1 MSELGQLLKK
11 ARLEKGLTLDDVQ
24 EATKIR
30 KRYLEAIEEGDY
42 KVLPGSFY
50 VRAFIKTYAE
60 TVGLNPDE
68 LLQFYRNDIPAPEVE
83 TTVEPMI
90 RKKRRAVHS
99 DKFGRWATTILMW
112 AFLALII
119 VIVYFYVVNNK
130 TPDNQ
135 TSDNSGIISGTP
147 APGQTTPGN
156 GAQTP
161 STGSGGGTKEPETT
175 APPVEPEKE
184 PIVVRTSANAFDYAV
199 ASPEAGKAE
208 AEIAATGRS
217 WISVR
222 EGSGQGKILFEDTVD
237 ADFKQTFEIPEA
249 GLYFRSG
256 RTDNTSITVFGQTLD
271 DGNSSNNPT
280 NVIVKVVSYEEAEKL
295 AVEGGDASGSQ

>member
-11 ARLEKGLTLDDVQ
+11 ARLEKGLTLDYVQ

-112 AFLALII
+112 SFLALII

-135 TSDNSGIISGTP
+135 TSDNSGMISGTT
-147 APGQTTPGN
+147 GEKTPDT

-161 STGSGGGTKEPETT
+161 SPGSGNGTKEPDTT
-175 APPVEPEKE
+175 VPPVEPEKE
-184 PIVVRTSANAFDYAV
+184 PIVARTSPNGYEYAV
-199 ASPEAGKAE
+199 ASPESGKAE

-222 EGSGQGKILFEDTVD
+222 EGSGQGKILFEGTVD

-256 RTDNTSITVFGQTLD
+256 RTDNTSITVFGQSLD
-271 DGNSSNNPT
+271 DGNSANNPT

-295 AVEGGDASGSQ
+295 AAEGGGASGGQ

>member
-11 ARLEKGLTLDDVQ
+11 SRLEKGLTLDDVQ

-60 TVGLNPDE
+60 TVSLNPDE
-68 LLQFYRNDIPAPEVE
+68 FLQFYRNDIPAPEVE
-83 TTVEPMI
+83 TPVEPMI

-112 AFLALII
+112 SFLALII
-119 VIVYFYVVNNK
+119 VIVYFYAVNNK

-135 TSDNSGIISGTP
+135 ISDNSGIISAT
-147 APGQTTPGN
+147 PGQATPGH

-161 STGSGGGTKEPETT
+161 SPGSGAKEPET
-175 APPVEPEKE
+175 PVEPEKE
-184 PIVVRTSANAFDYAV
+184 PIVERTSANGYEYAV
-199 ASPEAGKAE
+199 ASPEDGKVE

-222 EGSGQGKILFEDTVD
+222 EGNGQGKILFEGTVD
-237 ADFKQTFEIPEA
+237 ADFNQTFEIPEA

-256 RTDNTSITVFGQTLD
+256 RTDNTSITVFDQMLD
-271 DGNSSNNPT
+271 DGNSANNPA

-295 AVEGGDASGSQ
+295 AAEVDGASGGQ

>member
-68 LLQFYRNDIPAPEVE
+68 LLQFYRNDIPGPEVE

-112 AFLALII
+112 SFFALII

-130 TPDNQ
+130 TPENQ
-135 TSDNSGIISGTP
+135 TSDNAGITSGTT
-147 APGQTTPGN
+147 GQKTPGS
-156 GAQTP
+156 GAQNP
-161 STGSGGGTKEPETT
+161 SPGNGTKEPETT

-184 PIVVRTSANAFDYAV
+184 PIVARTSANGYEYAV
-199 ASPEAGKAE
+199 ASPEGGKVE

-222 EGSGQGKILFEDTVD
+222 EGSGQGKLLFEDTVD
-237 ADFKQTFEIPEA
+237 ENYKQTFEIPEA

-256 RTDNTSITVFGQTLD
+256 RTDNTSITVFGQALD
-271 DGNSSNNPT
+271 DGNSANSPT

-295 AVEGGDASGSQ
+295 AAEGGGVSGGQ